1 MSSPTETIDRFYRA
15 FAKRDAATMAA
26 CYADDARFSDPVFT
40 ELHGKH
46 IGNMWR
52 MLCERGTDLVVE
64 HSAVKTEGDTGSA
77 HWEAHYTFSATGKKV
92 HNKID
97 ATFRFRGDKIIEHVD
112 RFDLYAWTKMA
123 LGLTGLILGWTPI
136 IRNKVR
142 RTAASGLAAFERK
155 NGLV

>member
-1 MSSPTETIDRFYRA
+1 MSSPQETIDRFYTA

-26 CYADDARFSDPVFT
+26 CYADDARFSDPVFP

-52 MLCERGTDLVVE
+52 MLCERGADLVVE
-64 HSAVKTEGDTGSA
+64 HSAVKTGGDTGSA

-97 ATFRFRGDKIIEHVD
+97 ATFRFRGDKIVEHID
-112 RFDLYAWTKMA
+112 RFDFYAWTKMA
-123 LGLTGLILGWTPI
+123 LGVTGLLLGWTPI

-142 RTAASGLAAFERK
+142 RTAAKGLAVFENK